1 MKKTTSN
8 AVVFRSAGIPTLEH
22 ITLPPPGD
30 RDVRIKVAYSGVS
43 IGTETSIIT
52 GKRTHNGTFPLVS
65 GYMGSG
71 VVESAGVAVTHLKPG
86 DQVACFGTR
95 IEGDV
100 NSIWGAHSAWHV
112 CDASMV
118 HSLPDGCDTRDAALW
133 VLPAVGLNAVG
144 MAGITER
151 DSVVIS
157 GQGLIGQF
165 FAQWAAARGARVIVI
180 EPDPLR
186 RELAGKLTGAQ
197 TINPASCDIVEEVSC
212 LTGGEWPTVVVEATG
227 VPGLVAQTTGLI
239 RRMHARMVFL
249 AWYPGQISIDFA
261 HLHNWEATAL
271 FPMGLGDIRTAQ
283 GVLQGLARSTIQAG
297 GNLTDCVPWREAPD
311 AFGRVV
317 AGDPSILGMVI
328 DWRDAP

>member
-1 MKKTTSN
+1 MQKTTSD
-8 AVVFRSAGIPTLEH
+8 ALVFRSAGIPTLEQ
-22 ITLPPPGD
+22 ITLPSPGD
-30 RDVRIKVAYSGVS
+30 GDVRIKVEYSGVS

-71 VVESAGVAVTHLKPG
+71 VVESAGTAVKHLKPG
-86 DQVACFGTR
+86 DRVACFGTR
-95 IEGDV
+95 IESDV

-118 HSLPDGCDTRDAALW
+118 HPLPDGCDMRDAALW
-133 VLPAVGLNAVG
+133 VLPAVGLNAAG

-165 FAQWAAARGARVIVI
+165 FAQWAVARGARVIVI

-186 RELAGKLTGAQ
+186 RELAGKLAGAE
-197 TINPASCDIVEEVSC
+197 TIDPASCDVVEEVSR
-212 LTGGEWPTVVVEATG
+212 LTDGEWPTVVVEATG
-227 VPGLVAQTTGLI
+227 VPALVAQTTGLI

-249 AWYPGQISIDFA
+249 AWYPGQISIDFS
-261 HLHNWEATAL
+261 HLHNWEATAF
-271 FPMGLGDIRTAQ
+271 FPMGLGNAQTAR
-283 GVLQGLARSTIQAG
+283 GVLQGLARHVIQVG

-311 AFGRVV
+311 ALRRVV
-317 AGDPSILGMVI
+317 AADRSILGMVI